1 MLFDDEDELFWR
13 EVTKDIDKFP
23 QTNIT
28 KNNKELPPVEIK
40 EHRQYAVK
48 QDFTTYSKAL
58 DDMEYGGI
66 DKSTLN
72 KFKKEEF
79 KIEAVLDLHGYK
91 EDDAFEKV
99 EDFITRCY
107 NKGKRCVIIVT
118 GKGHQHQSDDIY
130 TPKGIL
136 KRQTPQWLNMPRIRS
151 MILVYKNPSERLGGK
166 GALYILLKRNKDL
179 LD

>member
-1 MLFDDEDELFWR
+1 MLPDKEDENFWL
-13 EVTKDIDKFP
+13 ETVKDIYPSP
-23 QTNIT
+23 QTNT
-28 KNNKELPPVEIK
+28 VTEKNNPEIIVK
-40 EHRQYAVK
+40 PHKQYAAK
-48 QDFTTYSKAL
+48 QEFSTYSKAL
-58 DDMEYGGI
+58 EDLELGGI
-66 DKSTLN
+66 DKITLN

-99 EDFITRCY
+99 EDFITQCY
-107 NKGKRCVIIVT
+107 NQGKRCVIIVT
-118 GKGHQHQSDDIY
+118 GKGHLRQNDDIY
-130 TPKGIL
+130 TPTGIL
-136 KRQTPQWLNMPRIRS
+136 KRQTPQWLNMPRIRA